1 MVSEAAMLV
10 EVDGLEVVEHNQYDA
25 ICDIRMMA
33 YALSQYL
40 DRRRASYRFL
50 TICSPDAMGLVGCIE
65 SMVQHS
71 GLMYEKVGRVSCS
84 KSR

>member
-1 MVSEAAMLV
+1 MQVQSQNKISLCVSSIV
-10 EVDGLEVVEHNQYDA
+10 T
-25 ICDIRMMA
+25 

-40 DRRRASYRFL
+40 DRRRASYRCL

-65 SMVQHS
+65 VMVQHS
-71 GLMYEKVGRVSCS
+71 GLMYENVGRLPCS

>member
-10 EVDGLEVVEHNQYDA
+10 EVDDQEAVEHIQYDA
-25 ICDIRMMA
+25 FCDIRMMT
-33 YALSQYL
+33 YAFSQYL
-40 DRRRASYRFL
+40 DRRRASYRCL

-71 GLMYEKVGRVSCS
+71 GLMYEKVGRVPCS